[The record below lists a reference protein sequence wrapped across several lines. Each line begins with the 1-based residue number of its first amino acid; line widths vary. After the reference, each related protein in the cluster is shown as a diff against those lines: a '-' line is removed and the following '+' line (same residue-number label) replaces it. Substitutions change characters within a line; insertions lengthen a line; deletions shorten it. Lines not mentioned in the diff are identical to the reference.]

1 MSRVILPRARLSLR
15 GVCSLLVG
23 LVFVLTISLGVS
35 GCANLNLRGDGFPK
49 DDAYDWSSRVRP
61 ADENVELFGF
71 SNKARQIEKNCG
83 VR

>member
-1 MSRVILPRARLSLR
+1 MSRIILSR
-15 GVCSLLVG
+15 VCSSLCG
-23 LVFVLTISLGVS
+23 LVFVVAISLGVS
-35 GCANLNLRGDGFPK
+35 GCANMNLRGDGFPK
-49 DDAYDWSSRVRP
+49 DNTYDWTNSVRP